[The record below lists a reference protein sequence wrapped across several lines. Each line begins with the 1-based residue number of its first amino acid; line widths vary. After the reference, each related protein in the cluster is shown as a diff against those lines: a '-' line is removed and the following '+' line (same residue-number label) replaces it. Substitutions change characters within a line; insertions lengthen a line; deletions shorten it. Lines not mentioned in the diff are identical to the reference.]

1 MMEKDFLDFDVLRLK
16 IASPEIIRSWS
27 SGEVTKAETINY
39 RTQKPERDGL
49 FCERIFGPVNDYECN
64 CGKYKK
70 IRYRGIVCDRCGVE
84 VTTSAV
90 RRERMGHVELAIPV
104 AHTIFYQVPPSKIA
118 LTLGLSSNEIESI
131 TNYEV
136 YIVLE
141 KGNTS
146 YKNMELISD
155 EDYLNVKNR
164 HEGFVADT
172 GAGALKY
179 LLSRLD
185 LDDLAAE
192 LRTKIKLEIS
202 RRFALLRRLRVI
214 EAFRISGSK
223 PEWMILDVLP
233 VIPPD
238 LRPLVPLDG
247 GRYVTSD
254 LNDLYKRVIVR
265 NNRLKHL
272 LSIKTPEIILKNEKR
287 MLQDAIDALFNN
299 EKRTRPI
306 RGKGNR
312 PLKSLCE
319 ILRGKQGRFRHNL
332 LGKRVD
338 YSGRSVIVVDP
349 NIKLSQCSLP
359 KEMALELFKPIII
372 RKLEE
377 KNISE
382 GEKSAKLLYKK
393 ETPEVWEVL
402 EEVTKEH
409 PILLNRAPTL
419 HRVSVQAFFPILSEY
434 RAIGIHPMVCPPF
447 NADFDGD
454 TMSVHIPLTP
464 EAILES
470 AILLLSTNNVLS
482 PAHGRPLIAP
492 SQDIVAGIYYM
503 TKSYPDKPKTT
514 KSYDDFREVNT
525 AFELGAINIHTHIQ
539 FRHKKENYHTTVGRV
554 LLNEILPDGLRFVN
568 ETLNKEKLVHIVDR
582 CYRTYGTGEMAELL
596 DRIKNMGFIM
606 STQSGLSI
614 GIDDVVTPPEKAQI
628 LKKSETELKKVYNNY
643 SRGLITD
650 SEKYNLVVNIWT
662 LATAEVEDA
671 LMSRLAKDQHGFNPI
686 YILIDSGAR
695 GSRTQASQIGGM
707 RGLMAKPQRG
717 TVREEVIETPIKSS
731 FREGV
736 SVWEY
741 FISTHGARKGLTDT
755 ALKTAEAGYLTR
767 RLVDVAQG
775 VIVTIEDCGTILGQE
790 VSALR
795 EGGDIIEPLSE
806 RIAGRIA
813 LDDIR
818 NPLTGEIIVRAGD
831 EITDN
836 LAEEAENSGIE
847 TVRVRSVLTCEAP
860 EGLCIKCYGRNLA
873 TGRLIELGEA
883 VGVIAAQS
891 IGEPGTQLT
900 LKTFHI
906 GGIATRIGEQT
917 KAVAKFDGKIK
928 FEDLKL
934 SKRSDSETVALN
946 QGKLTLIGEN
956 RILPFSVPKSAII
969 RVEQGLNVVAGT
981 TLFEWDPYS
990 IYISASK
997 KGRIKYEEIKLGI
1010 TLSEDIDERSER
1022 IERIIIEDRD
1032 RKLHP
1037 KLLIIDENEKIVEQ
1051 FALPSNAYLI
1061 VENNKHVL
1069 PGDALAKMLQEFGKT
1084 KDITGG
1090 LPKVAD
1096 LFEAKIVKE
1105 AAVISDIDGV
1115 VEIGE
1120 PEKGIRQVKVISDG
1134 GTVKPYDIP
1143 YGKYLLVINGQEVM
1157 AGDKLSEGSVD
1168 PHDILRVKGWL
1179 AAQEFLTNQIQAV
1192 YRLQKVKINDKHIS
1206 VIVRQMLRKV
1216 KIEDSGDSNFI
1227 EGEVVDRQKV
1237 YEENLHLT
1245 QENLKPT
1252 NYHPILLGITRA
1264 SLLTGSF
1271 LSAASFQ
1278 ETTRILS
1285 EAAIQGKKDNL
1296 IGLKENVIVGRLVPV
1311 GTGFPDFKYLAK
1323 HSEEKE
1329 KKQEAV

>member
-1 MMEKDFLDFDVLRLK
+1 MTERDFLDFDVLRIK
-16 IASPEIIRSWS
+16 IASPDTIRSWS

-70 IRYRGIVCDRCGVE
+70 IRYKGIVCDRCGVE
-84 VTTSAV
+84 VTSSAV
-90 RRERMGHVELAIPV
+90 RRERMGHIDLVIPI
-104 AHTIFYQVPPSKIA
+104 AHTIYYQVPPSKIS
-118 LTLGLSSNEIESI
+118 LILGLSSNEIESI
-131 TNYEV
+131 VNYEV
-136 YIVLE
+136 YVVLE
-141 KGNTS
+141 KGS
-146 YKNMELISD
+146 SPYKHMDLIAD
-155 EDYLNVKNR
+155 EDYAEVKDKY
-164 HEGFVADT
+164 EGFVADT
-172 GAGALKY
+172 GASALKY
-179 LLSRLD
+179 LLNHLD

-192 LRTKIKLEIS
+192 LRAKIKLESS
-202 RRFALLRRLRVI
+202 RRFVLLRRLRVI
-214 EAFRISGSK
+214 EAFRNSGSK
-223 PEWMILDVLP
+223 PAWMILDVLP
-233 VIPPD
+233 IIPPD

-247 GRYVTSD
+247 GRYVTAD

-272 LSIKTPEIILKNEKR
+272 LSIKTPDIILKNEKR
-287 MLQDAIDALFNN
+287 MLQDAVDALFNN

-312 PLKSLCE
+312 PLKSICE

-349 NIKLSQCSLP
+349 NLNLAQCSIP
-359 KEMALELFKPIII
+359 KEMALELFKPIIY

-377 KNISE
+377 KGVVE
-382 GEKSAKLLYKK
+382 GEKSAKVLYKR

-402 EEVTKEH
+402 EEVIREH
-409 PILLNRAPTL
+409 PVMLNRAPTL
-419 HRVSVQAFFPILSEY
+419 HRVSVQSFFPVLSEY

-454 TMSVHIPLTP
+454 TMSVHVPLTP

-470 AILLLSTNNVLS
+470 AILMLSSNNILS
-482 PAHGRPLIAP
+482 PASGKPLIAP
-492 SQDIVAGIYYM
+492 SQDIVAGIYYLTK
-503 TKSYPDKPKTT
+503 TKSIKAKGKEY
-514 KSYDDFREVNT
+514 YDDFIELHT
-525 AFELGAINIHTHIQ
+525 AWEMGIVSTHMPIEFRYKNEKIN
-539 FRHKKENYHTTVGRV
+539 TTVGRV
-554 LLNEILPDGLRFVN
+554 LLNEILPDKIKFVN
-568 ETLNKEKLVHIVDR
+568 ETIDKGKLVGLVDTCFR
-582 CYRTYGTGEMAELL
+582 FYGSTETSQLL
-596 DRIKNMGFIM
+596 DRIKRLGFI
-606 STQSGLSI
+606 TATKSGLSI
-614 GIDDVVTPPEKAQI
+614 GIDDVVTPPEKYQI
-628 LKKSETELKKVYNNY
+628 LKKSDNELKKVNANY
-643 SRGLITD
+643 AKGLITD
-650 SEKYNLVVNIWT
+650 SEKYNLAVNIWT
-662 LATAEVEDA
+662 LATAEVEEA
-671 LMSRLAKDQHGFNPI
+671 LMDRLSKDQDGFNPI

-717 TVREEVIETPIKSS
+717 TVKEEVIETPIKSS
-731 FREGV
+731 FRDGV

-775 VIVTIEDCGTILGQE
+775 VIITMEDCGTILGQE

-806 RIAGRIA
+806 RINGRIA
-813 LDDIR
+813 LDDIA
-818 NPLTGEIIVRAGD
+818 NPLTKEVIIHAGE
-831 EITDN
+831 EITDT
-836 LAEEAENSGIE
+836 LAEEIEDSGVE
-847 TVRVRSVLTCEAP
+847 TVRVRSVLTCEAT
-860 EGLCIKCYGRNLA
+860 EGLCVKCYGRNLA
-873 TGRLIELGEA
+873 TGRLVELGEA
-883 VGVIAAQS
+883 VGVVAAQS

-917 KAVAKFDGKIK
+917 KAVAKFEGKIK
-928 FEDLKL
+928 FEDLKT
-934 SKRSDSETVALN
+934 SQRSDSETVALKA
-946 QGKLTLIGEN
+946 GKLILIGES
-956 RILPFSVPKSAII
+956 RMLPFSVPKGAIL
-969 RVEQGLNVVAGT
+969 RVKENEKIEAGT

-990 IYISASK
+990 IYITATR
-997 KGRIKYEEIKLGI
+997 KGKIRFEDIKSGV

-1022 IERIIIEDRD
+1022 IERIIIEDKD

-1037 KLLIIDENEKIVEQ
+1037 KLIVTDDKGKTLEQ
-1051 FALPSNAYLI
+1051 FSLPSGAYLI
-1061 VENNKHVL
+1061 VENGVSVL
-1069 PGDALAKMLQEFGKT
+1069 PGDPLVKILQEFGKT

-1096 LFEAKIVKE
+1096 LFEAKVVKD
-1105 AAVISDIDGV
+1105 AAIISDIDGT

-1120 PEKGIRQVKVISDG
+1120 PKMGIRKVKVVSEG
-1134 GTVKPYDIP
+1134 GSTKEYDVP
-1143 YGKYLLVINGQEVM
+1143 YGRYLLVVSGQEIR
-1157 AGDKLSEGSVD
+1157 AGDKLCEGSVD

-1216 KIEDSGDSNFI
+1216 KIEDPGDSNFI
-1227 EGEVVDRQKV
+1227 EGEIVERQRV
-1237 YEENLHLT
+1237 YEENLRLT
-1245 QENLKPT
+1245 QENLRPG

-1264 SLLTGSF
+1264 SLLTESF

-1285 EAAIQGKKDNL
+1285 EASIQGKRDKL

-1311 GTGFPDFKYLAK
+1311 GTGFRDFINQAAQVEIK
-1323 HSEEKE
+1323 S
-1329 KKQEAV
+1329 KKQEVI

>member
-1 MMEKDFLDFDVLRLK
+1 MTEKDFLDFDVLRLK
-16 IASPEIIRSWS
+16 IASPESIRSWS

-70 IRYRGIVCDRCGVE
+70 IRYKGIVCDRCGVE

-90 RRERMGHVELAIPV
+90 RRDRMGHIELVIPV
-104 AHTIFYQVPPSKIA
+104 ANTLFYQVPPSKVA
-118 LTLGLSSNEIESI
+118 LILGLSSNEVESI
-131 TNYEV
+131 INYEV

-141 KGNTS
+141 KGNSS
-146 YKNMELISD
+146 YKPMDLITD
-155 EDYLNVKNR
+155 EDYIEVKNQY
-164 HEGFVADT
+164 EGFVADT
-172 GAGALKY
+172 GAYALKY
-179 LLSRLD
+179 ILTRLD

-192 LRTKIKLEIS
+192 LRAKIKLEAS
-202 RRFALLRRLRVI
+202 RRFALLRRLRVV
-214 EAFRISGSK
+214 EAFRNSNSK

-319 ILRGKQGRFRHNL
+319 VLRGKQGRFRHNL

-349 NIKLSQCSLP
+349 NLKLSQCSLP
-359 KEMALELFKPIII
+359 KEMALELFKPKII

-377 KNISE
+377 KNIAE
-382 GEKSAKLLYKK
+382 GEKGAKLLYKR
-393 ETPEVWEVL
+393 ETAEVWEVL

-409 PILLNRAPTL
+409 PVLLNRAPTL
-419 HRVSVQAFFPILSEY
+419 HRVSVQSFFPVLSEY

-464 EAILES
+464 EAVLES
-470 AILLLSTNNVLS
+470 AVLMLSTNNVLS

-492 SQDIVAGIYYM
+492 SQDIVAGIYYL
-503 TKSYPDKPKTT
+503 TKAPMQKAKSTKT
-514 KSYDDFREVNT
+514 YDDFMEVHTAREMDFVK
-525 AFELGAINIHTHIQ
+525 IHTLIE
-539 FRHKKENYHTTVGRV
+539 FRYKNVKYNTTVGRV
-554 LLNEILPDGLRFVN
+554 LFNEILPEELRFVN
-568 ETLNKEKLVHIVDR
+568 ETQNKEKLVSLVDR
-582 CYRTYGTGEMAELL
+582 CYRIYGTGKMTDLL
-596 DRIKNMGFIM
+596 DKIKELGFII
-606 STQSGLSI
+606 STKSGLSI
-614 GIDDVVTPPEKAQI
+614 GIDDVVTPPEKYQI
-628 LKKSETELKKVYNNY
+628 LKKSDAEVKKVYSNY

-662 LATAEVEDA
+662 LATAEVEEA
-671 LMSRLAKDQHGFNPI
+671 LMAKLASDQDGFNPI
-686 YILIDSGAR
+686 FMLIDSGAR

-775 VIVTIEDCGTILGQE
+775 VIITMEDCGTILGQE
-790 VSALR
+790 ITALR
-795 EGGDIIEPLSE
+795 EGGEIIESLSE

-813 LDDIR
+813 LDDIQ
-818 NPLTGEIIVRAGD
+818 NPLTNEVIVHSGE
-831 EITDN
+831 EITDVI
-836 LAEEAENSGIE
+836 AEEIENSGIE
-847 TVRVRSVLTCEAP
+847 TIRVRSVLTCEAP
-860 EGLCIKCYGRNLA
+860 EGLCVKCYGRNLA
-873 TGRLIELGEA
+873 SGRLVELGEA
-883 VGVIAAQS
+883 VGVVAAQS

-917 KAVAKFDGKIK
+917 KAIAKFDGKVK
-928 FEDLKL
+928 FDDLKL
-934 SKRSDSETVALN
+934 SKRSDSETVTLN
-946 QGKLTLIGEN
+946 NGRISLIGEG
-956 RILPFSVPKSAII
+956 RILPFSVPKSAIL
-969 RVEQGLNVVAGT
+969 RVESGTQVTAGT

-990 IYISASK
+990 IYLTTNK
-997 KGRIKYEEIKLGI
+997 KGHINYEDIKLGI

-1022 IERIIIEDRD
+1022 MERIIIEDREHH
-1032 RKLHP
+1032 LHP
-1037 KLLIIDENEKIVEQ
+1037 SILIVDDKDNIIERHS
-1051 FALPSNAYLI
+1051 LPSGAYLM
-1061 VENNKHVL
+1061 VEDKTNVL
-1069 PGDALAKMLQEFGKT
+1069 PGDTLAKLLQEFGKT

-1105 AAVISDIDGV
+1105 AAVISDIDGSV
-1115 VEIGE
+1115 DIGE
-1120 PEKGIRQVKVISDG
+1120 PEKGIRKVKVISDG
-1134 GTVKPYDIP
+1134 GSFKEYEIP
-1143 YGKYLLVINGQEVM
+1143 YGKYLLVINSQLVR

-1216 KIEDSGDSNFI
+1216 KIEDPGDSSFI
-1227 EGEVVDRQKV
+1227 EGEIVERYKV
-1237 YEENLHLT
+1237 YEENLRLT
-1245 QENLKPT
+1245 QENLRPA
-1252 NYHPILLGITRA
+1252 NYHPILLGVTRA
-1264 SLLTGSF
+1264 SLLTESF

-1285 EAAIQGKKDNL
+1285 EASIQGRKDRL

-1311 GTGFPDFKYLAK
+1311 GTGFREFIYKSK
-1323 HSEEKE
+1323 QTEEKA